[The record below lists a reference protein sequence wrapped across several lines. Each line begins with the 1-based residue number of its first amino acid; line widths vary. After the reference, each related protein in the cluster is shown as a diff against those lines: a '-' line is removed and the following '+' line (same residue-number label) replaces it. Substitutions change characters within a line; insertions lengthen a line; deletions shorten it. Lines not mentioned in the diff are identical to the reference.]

1 MLFLNGQDIEDAVS
15 KPELINQM
23 EEGMRLFESNGIA
36 MPPRSHLT
44 HGSNTLLLMPCFGD
58 HYFCT
63 KLVSVFPG
71 NQKKGLPVV
80 NGMVL
85 LNDADTGKPVAI
97 LDGQAL
103 TGLRTG
109 AVGAVGVRHLTPKTP
124 LVLGLVGCGVQ
135 GFHQVRFAAATRQI
149 EAVYL
154 YNRDEKKIPAFMEK
168 LAQDPGLN
176 GVPLKQ
182 AKESEAL
189 LAQADTVILA
199 TSSETPVLPDNPAL
213 FKGRTLIGIGSY
225 RPDMQEFPK
234 AAFVHAHRMLLDTP
248 HARHESGDVITP
260 LEKGW
265 INEANVQSMG
275 GYLLDQKRAMAQEG
289 EGDIEN
295 DQADGS
301 PDRMPRIERRADET
315 ILYKSVGMAVFDLM
329 AAVQIYTH
337 AKEKGLGQ
345 TLSI

>member
-1 MLFLNGQDIEDAVS
+1 MLFLNGQDIEDAVN

-23 EEGMRLFESNGIA
+23 EEGMRRFESNGIA

-71 NQKKGLPVV
+71 NQEKGFPVV

-97 LDGQAL
+97 LDGQTL

-109 AVGAVGVRHLTPKTP
+109 AVGAVGVRHLTPETP
-124 LVLGLVGCGVQ
+124 QVLGLVGCGVQ

-154 YNRDEKKIPAFMEK
+154 YNRDEKKIPTFMEK
-168 LAQDPGLN
+168 LAQDSGLN
-176 GVPLKQ
+176 GVSLRQ
-182 AKESEAL
+182 AKNGEEL
-189 LAQADTVILA
+189 LAHANTVILA

-213 FKGRTLIGIGSY
+213 FKGRTLIGVGSY
-225 RPDMQEFPK
+225 RPDMREFPK
-234 AAFVHAHRMLLDTP
+234 AAFIHAHGMFLDTS

-260 LEKGW
+260 LEEGW
-265 INEANVQSMG
+265 INDANVQSMG
-275 GYLLDQKRAMAQEG
+275 RYLLDQKSERMKEG
-289 EGDIEN
+289 EERVERIQTDISS
-295 DQADGS
+295 DL
-301 PDRMPRIERRADET
+301 MPPIERGQNQT

-345 TLSI
+345 HLSL